1 MVTPGT
7 NPLRLAFE
15 QFDNSA
21 WTGGMVYIQNLLK
34 ALQVLDVSERPFTIL
49 SRRAGDEAYPAP
61 VDLCVEIPPEPG
73 PTLARRF
80 RRRLAKQLGLDGAEK
95 TIPVALLAQEVGAL
109 FTHRIYCG
117 SETVR
122 LIGWIPDFQHVHLPE
137 MATPAYVENTT
148 KYHGRLI
155 HQSNVIL
162 VNSND
167 VLKDLEKFAPAAL
180 RKTHVV
186 PFVADVPSDVYDAN
200 LASVCGKYGIPKRFL
215 YLPNQFWKHKNHS
228 VVIRALG
235 ILSRRSADV
244 TVVCTGTTFDYRNP
258 GYLNSLLTEVA
269 MQGVHDRF
277 RVLGLVPRED
287 VFLLM
292 RQSVAVVQPSL
303 FEGWSTSVEE
313 CKSLGKRMIL
323 SDLAVH
329 REQNPPGSIF
339 FDPNSPEELATAML
353 HMWEDAMSGPDLAL
367 ESEAR
372 ANMKSRLKNFGAR
385 FVEIVRGAAK

>member
-1 MVTPGT
+1 
-7 NPLRLAFE
+7 
-15 QFDNSA
+15 
-21 WTGGMVYIQNLLK
+21 MVYIQNLLK
-34 ALQVLDVSERPFTIL
+34 ALQVLDVGERPFTIL

-61 VDLCVEIPPEPG
+61 VDLCVEIPPEPR

-122 LIGWIPDFQHVHLPE
+122 LIGWIPDFQHVHLPD
-137 MATPAYVENTT
+137 MATPAYVENTA

-155 HQSNVIL
+155 HQSNVIV

-167 VLKDLEKFAPAAL
+167 VLKDLERFAPTAL
-180 RKTHVV
+180 KKTRVV
-186 PFVADVPSDVYDAN
+186 PFVADVPSNVYDAN
-200 LASVCGKYGIPKRFL
+200 PTSVCGKYSIPKRFL

-228 VVIRALG
+228 IVIRALG
-235 ILSRRSADV
+235 ILSRRSTDV

-269 MQGVHDRF
+269 MQGAHDRF
-277 RVLGLVPRED
+277 RILGLVPRED
-287 VFLLM
+287 VFSLM

-323 SDLAVH
+323 SDIPVH

-353 HMWEDAMSGPDLAL
+353 HTWEDAISGPDLAL

-372 ANMKSRLKNFGAR
+372 ANLKFRLKSFGAR
-385 FVEIVRGAAK
+385 FVEIARGAAQ